1 MKSLILKRSIILTGH
16 RMSIT
21 LEDAFWRSLKEIASR
36 REMTL
41 SGLIVAIK
49 AKHHGSNLLSAL
61 LFVINFYRDELDI
74 RYRREAAQD
83 NDYAL

>member
-1 MKSLILKRSIILTGH
+1 MKSLIVKRSIILTGH

-21 LEDAFWRSLKEIASR
+21 LEDAFWRSLKESR

>member
-21 LEDAFWRSLKEIASR
+21 LEDAFWRSLKESR